1 MPAQPDL
8 SKLSVTQ
15 FAERFRGEMIPLSNT
30 FSYFCASVPMS
41 EEDLKEYLE
50 EPVAALPP
58 TIARA
63 LPKISILLVPYLERG
78 DGHEK
83 RKTAPPAAD
92 YVSIERPPEGRLS
105 PYTQLK
111 LGDETVLAFALK
123 DQEVAEY
130 HYRFYHLL
138 ATLMADHWSDDVE
151 NRYIRVLR
159 DELSADVHGE
169 VDEPSWRLKQAMRRS
184 QNVRNGKAFREYAR
198 QSFADTLTLYLHGIC
213 CDIDVDTGP
222 RQLPS
227 RYLRKR
233 LLLLEEC
240 SRRRRVTRCSPNSS
254 KRIKSRFIR
263 VDREIPDLRIQFALR
278 ILDKRVFAWL
288 QRLLRPDPE
297 QQIGFLL
304 LEGFDLVEL
313 LLHHAVIFQLQDGYI
328 FRHAP
333 VLFRRQPDDVDAFII
348 GKPEVKFRANIG
360 EVQRRMLAI
369 QFHGGLAGHR
379 GNRRQHPQD
388 GALFVADDLR
398 FRLLHRLDRFAANVV
413 GAGLGWD
420 AGDLLLRQLLG
431 RAFFGFGLGVGGD
444 LGCAVR

>member
-15 FAERFRGEMIPLSNT
+15 FAERFRGEMIPLSNN

-58 TIARA
+58 TIAQA

-111 LGDETVLAFALK
+111 LGEETVLAFALK

-138 ATLMADHWSDDVE
+138 ATLMAEHWSDDVE
-151 NRYIRVLR
+151 TRYIRVLR
-159 DELSADVHGE
+159 DELSSDVHGE

-233 LLLLEEC
+233 LLLLEE
-240 SRRRRVTRCSPNSS
+240 
-254 KRIKSRFIR
+254 
-263 VDREIPDLRIQFALR
+263 LFAPPAGYA
-278 ILDKRVFAWL
+278 VF
-288 QRLLRPDPE
+288 PE
-297 QQIGFLL
+297 Q
-304 LEGFDLVEL
+304 LEV
-313 LLHHAVIFQLQDGYI
+313 
-328 FRHAP
+328 
-333 VLFRRQPDDVDAFII
+333 
-348 GKPEVKFRANIG
+348 
-360 EVQRRMLAI
+360 
-369 QFHGGLAGHR
+369 
-379 GNRRQHPQD
+379 
-388 GALFVADDLR
+388 
-398 FRLLHRLDRFAANVV
+398 
-413 GAGLGWD
+413 
-420 AGDLLLRQLLG
+420 
-431 RAFFGFGLGVGGD
+431 
-444 LGCAVR
+444 

>member
-1 MPAQPDL
+1 MPAQLDL

-58 TIARA
+58 AIAGA

-83 RKTAPPAAD
+83 RKTAPPTAD

-138 ATLMADHWSDDVE
+138 ATLMADHWTDDVE
-151 NRYIRVLR
+151 TRYIRILR

-227 RYLRKR
+227 RNLRKR
-233 LLLLEEC
+233 LMLLEELF
-240 SRRRRVTRCSPNSS
+240 P
-254 KRIKSRFIR
+254 
-263 VDREIPDLRIQFALR
+263 PPQGYA
-278 ILDKRVFAWL
+278 VF
-288 QRLLRPDPE
+288 PE
-297 QQIGFLL
+297 Q
-304 LEGFDLVEL
+304 LE
-313 LLHHAVIFQLQDGYI
+313 A
-328 FRHAP
+328 
-333 VLFRRQPDDVDAFII
+333 
-348 GKPEVKFRANIG
+348 
-360 EVQRRMLAI
+360 
-369 QFHGGLAGHR
+369 
-379 GNRRQHPQD
+379 
-388 GALFVADDLR
+388 
-398 FRLLHRLDRFAANVV
+398 
-413 GAGLGWD
+413 
-420 AGDLLLRQLLG
+420 
-431 RAFFGFGLGVGGD
+431 
-444 LGCAVR
+444 